1 MDTFSLVP
9 GKTRLLVS
17 IPHAGT
23 HVPPELARRMTA
35 AGRALPDTDW
45 HVDRLYSFA
54 TDLGAT
60 VLTATHSRYVVDLN
74 RPPDDTPLYPG
85 LAGSGLCPGQTF
97 GGKPIWRPRQAPD
110 AAEVA
115 ERTTRYWQP
124 YHDCLRGELDR
135 LSARHGSVVL
145 WDAHSIRSRVPG
157 LFAGDLPVLNLGTW
171 DGRSCDEGLAARL
184 FGHAIGIPGC
194 TAVMDARFKGGY
206 ITRTYGDPFR
216 GVDAVQL
223 ELAQRSYMDE
233 SSGQYL
239 PEPAR
244 RLRRH
249 IRALLEIALGGSA
262 GADTGR
268 PVAALTGKA
277 TRSSGSDRRRT

>member
-23 HVPPELARRMTA
+23 HVPPEIARRLTSV
-35 AGRALPDTDW
+35 GRALPDTDW

-54 TDLGAT
+54 ADLGAT
-60 VLTATHSRYVVDLN
+60 VLTGTHSRYVVDLN

-85 LAGSGLCPGQTF
+85 LAGSGLCPVQSF
-97 GGKPIWRPRQAPD
+97 AGKPLWRARQAPD
-110 AAEVA
+110 EAEVA
-115 ERTTRYWQP
+115 ERRMRYWQP
-124 YHDCLRGELDR
+124 YHACLRGELDR
-135 LSARHGSVVL
+135 LLARHGSVVL

-157 LFAGDLPVLNLGTW
+157 LFAGTLPVLNLGTY

-184 FGHAIGIPGC
+184 FGRAIGIPGC

-206 ITRTYGDPFR
+206 ITRAYGDPLR
-216 GVDAVQL
+216 GLDAVQL

-233 SSGQYL
+233 SSREYL

-244 RLRRH
+244 QIRL
-249 IRALLEIALGGSA
+249 ILRALLEIALAGS
-262 GADTGR
+262 
-268 PVAALTGKA
+268 
-277 TRSSGSDRRRT
+277 